1 MNAVVDC
8 RRRFAGA
15 SNFASF
21 CINERRPGLA
31 LNSYATVCDSI
42 RQSNNTDKLAGER
55 YERRPG
61 RLASE
66 PSLLKLSTDEAG
78 LPGFELCA
86 ITLSA
91 LSRRMEPRVCS
102 KS

>member
-1 MNAVVDC
+1 M
-8 RRRFAGA
+8 
-15 SNFASF
+15 
-21 CINERRPGLA
+21 
-31 LNSYATVCDSI
+31 

-61 RLASE
+61 RFASE
-66 PSLLKLSTDEAG
+66 LSLLKPSREVGG
-78 LPGFELCA
+78 LTGFELCA
-86 ITLSA
+86 MTLSA